1 MAPQSIIHA
10 IILGIC
16 CLTTFTSAQFQF
28 HTDPTRNAFTV
39 TAPGLQQSFTRY
51 FGGGAQR
58 VGDYQLDSQV
68 AGSNHQQ
75 VFAPYLNQQQSYPF
89 VPQYQR
95 AFAGGGVPDASA
107 QDSVPQYTQQRYQL
121 IEPQPTLDSTLDTM
135 RAVRFSPSNEVSSV
149 NFSNGDFTYNF

>member
-1 MAPQSIIHA
+1 MATQSIIKA

-16 CLTTFTSAQFQF
+16 WTLTSAQFQIL
-28 HTDPTRNAFTV
+28 TDPTRNAFTV

-51 FGGGAQR
+51 FGGGGPRTGEYAAVDTQ
-58 VGDYQLDSQV
+58 G
-68 AGSNHQQ
+68 APSNLQQ
-75 VFAPYLNQQQSYPF
+75 VYAPFPNQQQPYPF

-95 AFAGGGVPDASA
+95 AFAGGGGILGTDEV

-121 IEPQPTLDSTLDTM
+121 AADPQAAIDYDAT

-149 NFSNGDFTYNF
+149 KFSNGDFSYNF